1 MTSTRTDA
9 ATFAAISLS
18 GVVSAHSDTMQPVDG
33 GVVLRQR
40 KKDHVA
46 VVVGGGSG
54 HYPAFVGMVGSGL
67 GTAAVCGGIFAS
79 PSAGQVYRVTQAAE
93 AGAGALLLYG
103 NYMGDVLNFS
113 HAQEK
118 LRSQGLDVRTA
129 RVTDDVVSA
138 PHESKAT
145 RRGIAGDLFVF
156 KIAGASAWR
165 GDSLNEVEALAQR
178 ANDAIY
184 TFGVAFQGCTLPGAT
199 STLFAVPAG
208 KMSLGLGVHGEPG
221 IGDADLPT
229 PEDLAT
235 VLIERLLAEPAPSS
249 SKRITVLLNGLG
261 TMKYEELYAV
271 FGFVQRDLAKLGF
284 EIVRPEVGELVTSL
298 DMNGC
303 SLSIAWLD
311 AELEELWLAE
321 CDSPGFKRQHR
332 DQITDFTAA
341 VGSAAEQESKQF
353 LEPSNSTQYSELVR
367 TIFNDVAVV
376 ISDSEQMLGELD
388 SKTGDGDHGIG
399 MSRGTKGARD
409 LVADKKDAGTIE
421 LLSAAAGGWSE
432 AGGGTSGA
440 IWGVLLGSIA
450 TSLSKNQR
458 LSSVALAEALKYG
471 AANVQEIGGA
481 KPGDKTLV
489 DALLPLVESFAA
501 AVAAGQSFAQA
512 FERAAKASNDAAH
525 KTSELLPRIGRAKT
539 HAEKGLGIPDAGA
552 VSLGIIATAVS
563 NAIKKMESK

>member
-18 GVVSAHSDTMQPVDG
+18 GVVQAHSDTFEPVDG

-40 KKDHVA
+40 KKGHVA

-54 HYPAFVGMVGSGL
+54 HYPAFVGMVGAGL

-103 NYMGDVLNFS
+103 NYMGDVLNFT

-118 LRSQGLDVRTA
+118 LRSQGLDVRTVK
-129 RVTDDVVSA
+129 VTDDVVSA
-138 PHESKAT
+138 PHESRAA

-165 GDSLNEVEALAQR
+165 GDSLDQVEAIAQR
-178 ANDAIY
+178 ANSAIY
-184 TFGVAFQGCTLPGAT
+184 TFGVAFHGCTLPGAT
-199 STLFAVPAG
+199 TTLFDVPAG
-208 KMSLGLGVHGEPG
+208 QMSLGLGVHGEPG
-221 IGDADLPT
+221 IGDTDRPT
-229 PEDLAT
+229 PEGLAQ
-235 VLIERLLAEPAPSS
+235 VLIERLLSEPAPSN

-271 FGFVQRDLAKLGF
+271 YGFISSDLTNRGF

-298 DMNGC
+298 DMDGC

-311 AELEELWLAE
+311 DELEELWLAE

-332 DQITDFTAA
+332 NQIADFTA
-341 VGSAAEQESKQF
+341 VTGSATEIRTKQF
-353 LEPSNSTQYSELVR
+353 LEPSNSAQYAELVR
-367 TIFNDVAVV
+367 TIFSDVAAV

-409 LVADKKDAGTIE
+409 LVLAKTDAGTIE
-421 LLSAAAGGWSE
+421 LLSAAAEGWSE

-450 TSLSKNQR
+450 TSLSKNQL
-458 LSSVALAEALKYG
+458 LSSSALSEALLYG
-471 AANVQEIGGA
+471 AQNVQEIGGA

-489 DALLPLVESFAA
+489 DSLLPLVESFAK
-501 AVAAGQSFAQA
+501 AVESGEGLSQA
-512 FERAAKASNDAAH
+512 FAHAAEVSNEAAKQTA
-525 KTSELLPRIGRAKT
+525 ELLPKIGRAKT

-552 VSLGIIATAVS
+552 VSLAIVATTVS
-563 NAIKKMESK
+563 KAIQKMESK